1 MSPGNRSHGHFWP
14 ATGRFRPPGTPYA
27 AVRTSS
33 RGSACLP
40 ASTILEWSK
49 EHARPGAV
57 GSASGRGVRYSTAML
72 ANTSRLTSI
81 VEEYLEDL
89 RRVRASGGATAERS
103 TYAALANLFDSI
115 GATLRPKVVCVPEL
129 ARPGRG
135 SSRLRP
141 LRCQPGAARDTAPGP
156 DP

>member
-1 MSPGNRSHGHFWP
+1 MLAGVNYP
-14 ATGRFRPPGTPYA
+14 
-27 AVRTSS
+27 
-33 RGSACLP
+33 
-40 ASTILEWSK
+40 EWSK

-129 ARPGRG
+129 ATRARVIPTSASTLPARSSEGHRARARPLSAE
-135 SSRLRP
+135 SSRSSHLMTT
-141 LRCQPGAARDTAPGP
+141 RC
-156 DP
+156 